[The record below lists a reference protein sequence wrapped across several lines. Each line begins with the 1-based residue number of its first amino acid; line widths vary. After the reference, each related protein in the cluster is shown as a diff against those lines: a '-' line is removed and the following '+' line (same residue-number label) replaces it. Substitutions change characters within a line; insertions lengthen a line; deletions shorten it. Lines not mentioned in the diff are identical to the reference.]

1 MTVCVLGTAHFPVGR
16 RLRLSQHDD
25 VIKPAI
31 LSNSESNG
39 SWCRCT
45 GIYSNC
51 CRLSPLAW
59 LDHTSQRLEIQKGA
73 GKQYCSAYA
82 TGDWPPR
89 PTTVISPR
97 GERTLEYCTRSGQA
111 VAVGC
116 VLTMHAERWRRNQNR
131 VVRQSLQPLPR
142 SPPASSVQ
150 HGLQTSRTPARH
162 APASTARP
170 IAHPYSRA
178 HHPCTPRPIHAR

>member
-25 VIKPAI
+25 VIKPAT

-97 GERTLEYCTRSGQA
+97 GERGTLDDSLGSIRNQ
-111 VAVGC
+111 
-116 VLTMHAERWRRNQNR
+116 RRLLDQNR
-131 VVRQSLQPLPR
+131 VVRQSLQTLPR
-142 SPPASSVQ
+142 SPPISSVQ